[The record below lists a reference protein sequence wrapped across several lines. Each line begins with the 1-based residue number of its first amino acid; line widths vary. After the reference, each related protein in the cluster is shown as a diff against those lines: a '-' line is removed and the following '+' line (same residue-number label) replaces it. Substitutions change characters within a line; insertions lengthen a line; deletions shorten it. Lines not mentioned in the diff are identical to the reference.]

1 MSRQSRIGWILAA
14 IGVLAALVIAFRPGR
29 VPVETATVTTGLLQE
44 TLDEEGKTR
53 MHDHFIIAAP
63 IAGKLRRIE
72 LHAGDPVR
80 PGEVV
85 AWIDPAPIEPRQ
97 TAVLEARLEA
107 ARAARREAAAL
118 LGRAQAEYDQALS
131 DRGRSE
137 KLFQQGVISK
147 ESLEKAT
154 TAVAASTRQLE
165 AAKSRAEFS
174 AHQLDEATAALSGA
188 TSDTRLTP
196 VPVQSPVNGRVLRLL
211 EQSEKVLVPGAPM
224 IEIGYTPR
232 LEVVADF
239 LTTDAVKIH
248 TGMNAIVDDW
258 GGEEPLPARVRT
270 VEPGAFTKVSALG
283 VEEQRVN
290 VVLDFTDGSANLAD
304 AYRVEVRV
312 ITWENR
318 KALKI
323 PVSSIFRSA
332 EDWAVFQVANGAAH
346 HKKITPGHRGDY
358 EVEVFDGLREGD
370 SVIVHP
376 SPDLKDGIR
385 VVATPRSPE

>member
-29 VPVETATVTTGLLQE
+29 VPVETATVTRGLLQE

-239 LTTDAVKIH
+239 LTADAVKIH

-358 EVEVFDGLREGD
+358 EIEVFDGLSEGD
-370 SVIVHP
+370 SVVVHP